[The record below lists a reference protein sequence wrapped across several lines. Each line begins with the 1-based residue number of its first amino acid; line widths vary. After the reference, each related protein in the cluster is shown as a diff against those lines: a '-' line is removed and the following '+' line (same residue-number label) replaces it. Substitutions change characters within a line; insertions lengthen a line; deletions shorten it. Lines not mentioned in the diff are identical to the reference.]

1 MRLLYNFSLL
11 LLLAIVLLQYTSTA
25 SPIPTAT
32 HNTISKR
39 GPPEDISGKWNH
51 PHGCPSPDDKDK
63 RDLIAR
69 GGDDEE
75 DCPTTT
81 TTSTHSPTAT
91 ATSSP
96 DHDYPPSDDP
106 KDIYGADYVTPQ
118 MGVAGAFLIILGV
131 YLMIFGFRGFR
142 PTLAVSGFLT
152 FGLIT
157 WVGMTNSQPAEGFTN
172 DAITM
177 LAVPAGLG
185 VLGAILYA
193 LFWDIS
199 IYLVGGMGGLAFGLF
214 VLCWR
219 EDLVITSNVP
229 RACFLV
235 AISLFIAAV
244 TFFVERYVIL
254 FATAFT
260 GAFCFIVGVDF
271 MAHTNYIAGLKSI
284 LDQNELHR
292 VEYHIETKTYVM
304 MAMIIL
310 LFLISFGWQFV
321 YNKGRSFGVN
331 SAPAPPPASEKGG
344 EGGGE
349 PSSEAAESGG
359 SEKKEE

>member
-1 MRLLYNFSLL
+1 MWLILFLT
-11 LLLAIVLLQYTSTA
+11 IVLLQYTTTIA

-32 HNTISKR
+32 ATATIDIIKR
-39 GPPEDISGKWNH
+39 GPPDDVSGKWNH
-51 PHGCPSPDDKDK
+51 PHGCPEK
-63 RDLIAR
+63 RDLVAR
-69 GGDDEE
+69 GGGDEDDDQ

-81 TTSTHSPTAT
+81 TTSTHSSSPTAT
-91 ATSSP
+91 SAP
-96 DHDYPPSDDP
+96 NHGHPPSDDP
-106 KDIYGADYVTPQ
+106 KDIYGAGYVTPQ
-118 MGVAGAFLIILGV
+118 MGVAGAILIVLGV

-157 WVGMTNSQPAEGFTN
+157 WVGMTNTQPAEGFTN

-177 LAVPAGLG
+177 IAVPAGLG

-193 LFWDIS
+193 LFWDVS
-199 IYLVGGMGGLAFGLF
+199 IYLIGGMGGLTFGLF
-214 VLCWR
+214 ILCWR
-219 EDLVITSNVP
+219 EDLVITSSVP

-235 AISLFIAAV
+235 AISLFMAAI
-244 TFFVERYVIL
+244 TFFAERYVIL
-254 FATAFT
+254 FATSFT
-260 GAFCFIVGVDF
+260 GAFIFIVGVDF

-292 VEYHIETKTYVM
+292 VVYDIVTKTYVM

-331 SAPAPPPASEKGG
+331 SAPAPPPEEKGG
-344 EGGGE
+344 GSEGGG
-349 PSSEAAESGG
+349 SEHAESGGG